1 MLDVMSSNGMKIT
14 LNIFLDRAMMERLIK
29 LFKIK
34 IEINKKISHMR

>member
-34 IEINKKISHMR
+34 MK